1 MMAMLH
7 SLFLFCLLRCQ
18 RAAMLT
24 FYDDGVADNIQSDI
38 ASTNG
43 KGITRSCRV
52 ALTNRRVHAF
62 KHQ

>member
-24 FYDDGVADNIQSDI
+24 FYDDGVADNIQSDS
-38 ASTNG
+38 ASTNQRQAG
-43 KGITRSCRV
+43 RV
-52 ALTNRRVHAF
+52 ALTNRRV
-62 KHQ
+62 